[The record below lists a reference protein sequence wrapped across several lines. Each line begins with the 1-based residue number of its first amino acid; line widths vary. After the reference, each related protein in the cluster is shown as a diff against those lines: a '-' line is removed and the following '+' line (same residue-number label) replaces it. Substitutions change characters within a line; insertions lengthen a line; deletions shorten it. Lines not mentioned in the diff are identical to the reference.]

1 MGLQSAASGSQT
13 ATISTEHSLTSQTGI
28 GIYVLLVDTTNMA
41 GGDEIHLKIKTK
53 RLYGETLTLAYDY
66 TFTGAQA
73 EPHKYSVPVPS
84 DVEIVCT
91 LTQTTGTGQV
101 FPWKLLRA

>member
-13 ATISTEHSLTSQTGI
+13 AVIGTEHSLTIQTGI
-28 GIYVLLVDTTNMA
+28 GIYVLLVDTTLMD

-53 RLYGETLTLAYDY
+53 RLFAETSTTAYDY
-66 TFTGAQA
+66 TFTGVQT

-84 DVEIVCT
+84 DVEIICT
-91 LTQTTGTGQV
+91 LTQTTGTGRA

>member
-1 MGLQSAASGSQT
+1 MGLQSAALGSQA
-13 ATISTEHSLTSQTGI
+13 ATILMEHSLTTQNGI
-28 GIYVLLVDTTNMA
+28 GIYILLVDTTLMA
-41 GGDEIHLKIKTK
+41 GGDEVHLKIKTK
-53 RLYGETLTLAYDY
+53 RLSSETLTTAYDY
-66 TFTGAQA
+66 AFTGAQT

-91 LTQTTGTGQV
+91 LTQTTGTGRA